1 MEPADHLSITALAGR
16 YARAVDR
23 RDDAALAALFTP
35 EVVFVL
41 PAELN
46 GTNAPSE
53 LAGRDVLVPSVVKSV
68 QHYVVTRHVVEQ
80 QILDPVSGDSA
91 RGETYCTAH
100 HIFPYDDG
108 HRDKRVAIRY
118 LDTFARTESNWL
130 FSRRELVVDFTETVP
145 VRLPATR
152 DTGV

>member
-1 MEPADHLSITALAGR
+1 MSALTTG
-16 YARAVDR
+16 YGRAVDR
-23 RDDAALAALFTP
+23 RDADALTSLFTSD
-35 EVVFVL
+35 VVLVL
-41 PAELN
+41 PPELN
-46 GTNAPSE
+46 GTGAPSE
-53 LAGRDVLVPSVVKSV
+53 LVGRDEVVDAVVKSV
-68 QHYVVTRHVVEQ
+68 QRYVLTRHVVDQPLLEA
-80 QILDPVSGDSA
+80 VSDVTA

-118 LDTFARTESNWL
+118 QDTFARVEDSWL

-152 DTGV
+152 ETEV